1 MLDQRRGEHGGQER
15 DGRDRAAEL
24 LAQDRQLD
32 GAEPLAAV
40 LLGDGDAGPAELAEL
55 LPQRVVGAARL
66 GVLAHALR
74 RGARAEQLAGG
85 ALDVALV
92 VGEPEVHGYATAFSR
107 GRPSTRSA
115 TMFLSTS
122 VVPPSIELPRA
133 RSSS

>member
-1 MLDQRRGEHGGQER
+1 MAASTLGRNGTGR
-15 DGRDRAAEL
+15 DGAPEL

-32 GAEPLAAV
+32 RAEALAAV

-55 LPQRVVGAARL
+55 LPQRLVGAGGLR
-66 GVLAHALR
+66 VLAHALGA
-74 RGARAEQLAGG
+74 GARAEQLAGG